1 MKINICI
8 FPAILSFDQLMRLRF
23 RTLGIPFPVCCN
35 LTASLLSFLVNQHF
49 AERRDLPET
58 SPGSGMTHCAAIA
71 TYNAIRRFHS
81 RERKSSS

>member
-23 RTLGIPFPVCCN
+23 RTLGIPF
-35 LTASLLSFLVNQHF
+35 SGLLQFDLVNQHF

-71 TYNAIRRFHS
+71 TYNAIRRFYS
-81 RERKSSS
+81 GERKSLS